1 VARESNDRFK
11 EFFSAIIEEEHED
24 RIVIL
29 KIIVLTNENF
39 TDRDLPKVQKI
50 STSLIHENA
59 KLDEKTQQ
67 ENDNWS
73 TG

>member
-1 VARESNDRFK
+1 MARESNDRFK

-39 TDRDLPKVQKI
+39 TDSDLPKVQKI